1 MVELRE
7 EPEITS
13 LPLATGRA
21 VAYVRMSTER
31 QEYSTRNQLDVIEA
45 YATARN
51 LTLDAV
57 YEDAGKSGLTKRGR
71 PALCRLLDAV
81 QQPHNFAFIL
91 VYDMTRWGRFQ
102 DIDESAYYEYLCRIH
117 GVNVAYC
124 AEPFENDGS
133 PYASI
138 FKAIKRISAADYSR
152 ELSAKVFRGQC
163 RIIRLGY
170 KCGGPAGY
178 GLRRVLLNE
187 QGEFLQILSYGER
200 KALQNYRVVLAP
212 GPEFEVAVVNQI
224 FQWYVDGDGDRRIA
238 RVLNEQGIPTERG
251 GPWTPEIIRFMLKNE
266 KYIGNLVFNKSS
278 FKLHKEYVRNV
289 PENWVICNNAFPAVV
304 PEELFRAAI
313 KERARRFF
321 RYTREQL
328 IDILQRIYAK
338 HGQITH
344 RLIEND
350 CAAPNVGR
358 IKYHF
363 GTIRAALAAAG
374 IPRKTNDSFFDTRNR
389 LYALRGQMVS
399 QMQSLIV
406 QAGGNSVPGNAPYT
420 LLINNKI
427 AVSVRTIR
435 CDHELKYDYYRW
447 RIPKRMSLDVDFVFF
462 AQMDMSNMA
471 IIRYFLFARELFS
484 KDIAFTHRS
493 VHKYAQYGRERLAEF
508 FLGDEFSN

>member
-7 EPEITS
+7 KPEITS
-13 LPLATGRA
+13 LPLPLPLATGRA

-31 QEYSTRNQLDVIEA
+31 QEYSTRNQLDVIEE

-51 LTLDAV
+51 LTLVAV

-124 AEPFENDGS
+124 AEAFENDGS

-163 RIIRLGY
+163 RIIRMGY

-212 GPEFEVAVVNQI
+212 GPAFEVAVVN
-224 FQWYVDGDGDRRIA
+224 
-238 RVLNEQGIPTERG
+238 
-251 GPWTPEIIRFMLKNE
+251 
-266 KYIGNLVFNKSS
+266 
-278 FKLHKEYVRNV
+278 
-289 PENWVICNNAFPAVV
+289 
-304 PEELFRAAI
+304 
-313 KERARRFF
+313 
-321 RYTREQL
+321 
-328 IDILQRIYAK
+328 
-338 HGQITH
+338 
-344 RLIEND
+344 
-350 CAAPNVGR
+350 
-358 IKYHF
+358 
-363 GTIRAALAAAG
+363 
-374 IPRKTNDSFFDTRNR
+374 
-389 LYALRGQMVS
+389 
-399 QMQSLIV
+399 
-406 QAGGNSVPGNAPYT
+406 
-420 LLINNKI
+420 
-427 AVSVRTIR
+427 
-435 CDHELKYDYYRW
+435 
-447 RIPKRMSLDVDFVFF
+447 
-462 AQMDMSNMA
+462 
-471 IIRYFLFARELFS
+471 
-484 KDIAFTHRS
+484 
-493 VHKYAQYGRERLAEF
+493 
-508 FLGDEFSN
+508 